1 VKLLY
6 AIIALVAAG
15 ELAAAETVPL
25 PRPRPA
31 PAIAKPEPAAQSA
44 AEVELSACRL
54 RLTPVAVASSLPAIA
69 GPGECGGPDIV
80 RLEAIFLSDHSKVA
94 LTPPATMR
102 CAMAEAVVAWVREDV
117 AAAMQGLSA
126 RLAGIDNYA
135 SYDCRGR
142 NNIAG
147 AKLSE
152 HGKANALD
160 IRSLKLADGKS
171 LKLADPHAAK
181 DVREAI
187 KRSACAHFST
197 VLGPGSDGYHED
209 HIHVDLQER
218 RPGRF
223 RMCQWDV
230 RDPEP
235 PPETAAHT
243 VPLPPERPKAAPASA
258 HARRKL

>member
-1 VKLLY
+1 VKLIY
-6 AIIALVAAG
+6 GMIALVAIG
-15 ELAAAETVPL
+15 EIAAAETVPL
-25 PRPRPA
+25 PRPRPDE
-31 PAIAKPEPAAQSA
+31 IAKAVPPSKAT

-54 RLTPVAVASSLPAIA
+54 RLTPVAVASSLPAID

-80 RLEAIFLSDHSKVA
+80 RLEAIFLSDRSKVA
-94 LTPPATMR
+94 LTPPAIMR
-102 CAMAEAVVAWVREDV
+102 CAMAEAVVTWVREDI
-117 AAAMQGLSA
+117 AAVVQGLGA
-126 RLAGIDNYA
+126 RLASIDNYA
-135 SYDCRGR
+135 SFDCRGR

-171 LKLADPHAAK
+171 VRLADAHAAK
-181 DVREAI
+181 DVREAV
-187 KRSACAHFST
+187 KRSACARFST

-235 PPETAAHT
+235 PPESSAHA
-243 VPLPPERPKAAPASA
+243 VPLPPERPKIEPARA
-258 HARRKL
+258 ARRPKS